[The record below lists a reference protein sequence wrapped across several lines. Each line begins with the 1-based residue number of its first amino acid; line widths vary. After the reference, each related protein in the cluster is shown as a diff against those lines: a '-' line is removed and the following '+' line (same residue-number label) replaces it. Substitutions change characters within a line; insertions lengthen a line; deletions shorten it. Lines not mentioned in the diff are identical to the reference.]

1 VGEGGVKHRT
11 DFRVL
16 FVKVMPRYLGPISF
30 VGGGILV
37 CVLVRRHAVVVRL
50 VVVLAV
56 TAVPDCHVLQDEFNI
71 IWNEG
76 AQGGK
81 VISVLHFSISYMLE

>member
-1 VGEGGVKHRT
+1 MGERGVTHRT
-11 DFRVL
+11 GVRVS
-16 FVKVMPRYLGPISF
+16 FVKVVPPYLGPISF

-56 TAVPDCHVLQDEFNI
+56 TAVPDCHVLQDEFNM

-81 VISVLHFSISYMLE
+81 VISALHFSISYMLE